1 MLALKQSGH
10 PMWFYPSSLTSGG
23 QFATTS
29 AAFRARQAAH
39 GVLSTAHHLDL
50 GGRQAEDVRGTWDHS
65 SVPGL
70 EAEPPV
76 WVLGLSGLLP
86 KFQQTV
92 GTGFCAV
99 YYHAKGYMDFG
110 TPEYHDILPASCS
123 GLCLASITAMAHVVL
138 TYLQP
143 LSPAEPIVK
152 QQRAGSA
159 IGSIGA
165 EVSSNSSS
173 STGSQRTPNNA
184 LGFILPYG
192 GLQHVASWEEVT
204 PSMVNS
210 ALAGAKFLGN
220 SFDKSKGKSSKVV
233 SLTLGFEVGV
243 YSSKSNTW

>member
-1 MLALKQSGH
+1 M
-10 PMWFYPSSLTSGG
+10 
-23 QFATTS
+23 
-29 AAFRARQAAH
+29 
-39 GVLSTAHHLDL
+39 
-50 GGRQAEDVRGTWDHS
+50 
-65 SVPGL
+65 
-70 EAEPPV
+70 
-76 WVLGLSGLLP
+76 
-86 KFQQTV
+86 
-92 GTGFCAV
+92 
-99 YYHAKGYMDFG
+99 
-110 TPEYHDILPASCS
+110 
-123 GLCLASITAMAHVVL
+123 
-138 TYLQP
+138 
-143 LSPAEPIVK
+143 K

-159 IGSIGA
+159 SGSIGA

-210 ALAGAKFLGN
+210 ALAGAKFWGN